1 MFCLMF
7 VHLSCKKESDI
18 IDIVSVSGKVWDNT
32 LQKSVSNLLVYIY
45 DVKCENFHCGYNKVV
60 DSTRTDSN
68 GFYKIEYPRRNYN
81 TLYLK
86 CSNQDYSYTNSGE
99 FQIEKG
105 GKPIIK
111 NFSVN
116 KTSVLK
122 TRLIF
127 KNNIYPPFR
136 LSNYTDGKFIQIYG
150 LNKDTIIYLKGIA
163 NSANFIVL
171 SSISDFYSYYRRR
184 DEIITLGTF
193 ADTLNVTIDADDV
206 DKFPIKSK

>member
-1 MFCLMF
+1 MF

-86 CSNQDYSYTNSGE
+86 CSNQDYSYTNSG
-99 FQIEKG
+99 
-105 GKPIIK
+105 
-111 NFSVN
+111 
-116 KTSVLK
+116 
-122 TRLIF
+122 
-127 KNNIYPPFR
+127 
-136 LSNYTDGKFIQIYG
+136 
-150 LNKDTIIYLKGIA
+150 
-163 NSANFIVL
+163 
-171 SSISDFYSYYRRR
+171 
-184 DEIITLGTF
+184 
-193 ADTLNVTIDADDV
+193 
-206 DKFPIKSK
+206 